1 MQKFISM
8 WIVWAAFI
16 VLIIICLALD
26 LGVFNKEDH
35 VIGTKEA
42 AKWTSVWVGLS
53 LAFSG
58 VVYWLFDAG
67 LVANSTGLTPGEAWI
82 TYLTGYII
90 ELSLSID
97 NVFVIAVIF
106 SSFKIPAKY
115 QHRVLFWGI
124 LGAVVFRAIM
134 IVFGVALINKFD
146 WMIYVFGLF
155 LLFTAFKMLKG
166 DDDTDPHDTW
176 FYKQLE
182 KFLPLT
188 KERNGHDFF
197 IVKNAKRYA
206 TPLFTALIVIEFT
219 DIMFA
224 LDSIPAILA
233 ITQDEFIVFTSNIL
247 AILGLRSMFF
257 LIVGML
263 EKFRFIHY
271 SLAAI
276 LGFVGVKMLL
286 VEYFHVP
293 IWISLSVI
301 ILALAGGIIA
311 SIVIKPSTK
320 EEKDLKKFGD
330 QEEAAFERLDEQE
343 EKANKEKND

>member
-1 MQKFISM
+1 M
-8 WIVWAAFI
+8 IVWISFI
-16 VLIIICLALD
+16 LLIILCLALD

-42 AKWTSVWVGLS
+42 AKWTSVWVGLAV
-53 LAFSG
+53 AFSG
-58 VVYWLFDAG
+58 VVYWLFDAE
-67 LVANSTGLTPGEAWI
+67 LVANPTGLSAGEAWI
-82 TYLTGYII
+82 TYLTGYIF

-124 LGAVVFRAIM
+124 LGAVVFRALM
-134 IVFGVALINKFD
+134 IVFGVALINRFE
-146 WMIYVFGLF
+146 WMIYIFGAF
-155 LLFTAFKMLKG
+155 LLFTAFKMIKG
-166 DDDTDPHDTW
+166 ETETNPHETW
-176 FYKQLE
+176 YYKMLIKIFPITQ
-182 KFLPLT
+182 
-188 KERNGHDFF
+188 ERNGHDFF
-197 IVKNAKRYA
+197 IVQNGKRYA
-206 TPLFTALIVIEFT
+206 TSLFTALVVIEFT

-271 SLAAI
+271 SLAII
-276 LGFVGVKMLL
+276 LGFVGMKMLAL
-286 VEYFHVP
+286 EYIHVP
-293 IWISLSVI
+293 IYVSLAVI
-301 ILALAGGIIA
+301 ALSLMAGILA
-311 SIVIKPSTK
+311 SMWIKPKKGEGQELK
-320 EEKDLKKFGD
+320 EYADEQEKSFK
-330 QEEAAFERLDEQE
+330 QLDEQE
-343 EKANKEKND
+343 EKDGYN

>member
-1 MQKFISM
+1 M
-8 WIVWAAFI
+8 IVWISFI
-16 VLIIICLALD
+16 LLIILCLALD

-42 AKWTSVWVGLS
+42 AKWTSVWVGLA

-58 VVYWLFDAG
+58 VVYWLFSAE
-67 LVANSTGLTPGEAWI
+67 LVANPTELSAGEAWI
-82 TYLTGYII
+82 TYLTGYIF

-106 SSFKIPAKY
+106 STFKIPAKY

-124 LGAVVFRAIM
+124 LGAVVFRALM
-134 IVFGVALINKFD
+134 IVFGVALINRFD
-146 WMIYVFGLF
+146 WMIYIFGAF
-155 LLFTAFKMLKG
+155 LLFTAFKMIKG
-166 DDDTDPHDTW
+166 DTETDPHETW
-176 FYKQLE
+176 YYKMLI
-182 KFLPLT
+182 KIFPIT
-188 KERNGHDFF
+188 HERNGHDFF
-197 IVKNAKRYA
+197 IVKNGKRFA
-206 TPLFTALIVIEFT
+206 TSLFTALVIIEFT

-271 SLAAI
+271 SLAII
-276 LGFVGVKMLL
+276 LGFVGLKMLAL
-286 VEYFHVP
+286 EYIHIPIYVSLTVIALALTVGILAS
-293 IWISLSVI
+293 IWITPKKGEGLE
-301 ILALAGGIIA
+301 
-311 SIVIKPSTK
+311 IK
-320 EEKDLKKFGD
+320 EYADEQEKSFR
-330 QEEAAFERLDEQE
+330 ELDEQE
-343 EKANKEKND
+343 EKDGYN